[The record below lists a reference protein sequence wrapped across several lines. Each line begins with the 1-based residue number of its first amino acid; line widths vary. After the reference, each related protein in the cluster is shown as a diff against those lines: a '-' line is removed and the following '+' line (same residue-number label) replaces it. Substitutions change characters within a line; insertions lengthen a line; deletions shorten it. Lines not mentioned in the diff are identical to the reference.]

1 MAIANSYWTTSG
13 TSTNVTSPYLDSL
26 RGTRQYFDVE
36 RIIGHEVSR
45 RVNQKAEEL
54 VTFKKKEVS
63 IFPFRQNKYKSF
75 LGSLQEDF
83 DNWAGS
89 IKRELFK

>member
-1 MAIANSYWTTSG
+1 MAIANSYWTSS

-36 RIIGHEVSR
+36 RLVNNEVSR
-45 RVNQKAEEL
+45 RVNQKAAEL
-54 VTFKKKEVS
+54 VILKKREVS

-75 LGSLQEDF
+75 LDSLQEDF
-83 DNWAGS
+83 DVWAGS
-89 IKRELFK
+89 VKRELFK